1 MTLLG
6 QWVGKPE
13 ETDRKMHNN
22 RKQEDQQEREE
33 EQEEASRREQ
43 ANSLACPRTPPNG
56 HPWKRSL
63 PHLPGFRSLS
73 QDQRRPASVA
83 QQLPINL

>member
-6 QWVGKPE
+6 QWVGNPE

-22 RKQEDQQEREE
+22 RKQEYQQEKEEAKEE
-33 EQEEASRREQ
+33 ESRREQ
-43 ANSLACPRTPPNG
+43 ASVLGCPLPHPDG

-63 PHLPGFRSLS
+63 LSHQGFCSLS
-73 QDQRRPASVA
+73 QDQSSSG
-83 QQLPINL
+83 